1 MSATEPGT
9 AMQALRLTD
18 RWPVPTVAAAVV
30 LPNGD
35 TQTIGPVD
43 HPFRLASISKM
54 LVGWAALIAV
64 EEGTVSLEQPV
75 GQEGCTLRHLLA
87 HAGGY
92 SFDGA
97 QPIARPGTRRIYSNT
112 GIELAADAI
121 GDAAGMP
128 FEHYLREAVFEPL
141 GMDATALKGS
151 PAYGV
156 WSTVADLLAFVR
168 ELRTPRL
175 VSEGSAVSFRSPQFP
190 DLSGLVPG
198 VGRFDPCPWG
208 LGAEIKGAK
217 EPHWTGTRN
226 SPITFGHF
234 GGAGTLLSVD
244 PGAHIALVALTDRPF
259 DEWASDALTLWRDFA
274 DAALA
279 VPTDTGEG
287 GAHV

>member
-1 MSATEPGT
+1 MDAGAGGA
-9 AMQALRLTD
+9 AMEALRLTD

-30 LPNGD
+30 LPDGS
-35 TQTIGPVD
+35 THTIGPVD

-64 EEGTVSLEQPV
+64 EEGTIALEHPV

-92 SFDGA
+92 SFDGPT
-97 QPIARPGTRRIYSNT
+97 PIAKPGLRRIYSNT
-112 GIELAADAI
+112 GTELAADAI
-121 GDAAGMP
+121 GEAAGMP
-128 FEHYLREAVFEPL
+128 FEHYLRDAVFEPF
-141 GMDATALKGS
+141 GMHATALKGS

-156 WSTVADLLAFVR
+156 WSTVQDLLAFVH
-168 ELRTPRL
+168 ELRAPRL
-175 VSEGSAVSFRSPQFP
+175 VSAASALAFRTPQFP
-190 DLSGLVPG
+190 DLSGLVPS

-226 SPITFGHF
+226 SPATFGHF

-259 DEWASDALTLWRDFA
+259 DEWASDALTLWREFA
-274 DAALA
+274 DAALVSA
-279 VPTDTGEG
+279 GPSGEG
-287 GAHV
+287 GALG